1 MYENIILNKKGEI
14 IMADLSIIWKDRKR
28 PIFGLP
34 LSFTKYKLTEEKI
47 LINTGILSIK
57 EEEIQLYRIMD
68 VTLQCSF
75 WQRIFNVGTI
85 HCCSGDKTTPEF
97 DIKDVKNPSK
107 VKELL
112 SKNIEIQ
119 RDKKRIA
126 GREFF
131 GDVDEEI

>member
-1 MYENIILNKKGEI
+1 MVTYVYYKRGENKMEN
-14 IMADLSIIWKDRKR
+14 LSILWKDRKR

-34 LSFTKYKLTEEKI
+34 LSFTRYRLTEEKL
-47 LINTGILSIK
+47 LINTGFFSIK

-68 VTLQCSF
+68 VTLKCSLL
-75 WQRIFNVGTI
+75 QRIFNVGTI

-97 DIKDVKNPSK
+97 DIKDVKNPSN

-119 RDKKRIA
+119 RDRKRIS
-126 GREFF
+126 GREFL
-131 GDVDEEI
+131 GDFDEI

>member
-1 MYENIILNKKGEI
+1 MKNVLE
-14 IMADLSIIWKDRKR
+14 IIWKDRKR

-34 LSFTKYKLTEEKI
+34 LSFTKYRMTKEKL
-47 LINTGILSIK
+47 LIETGLLSIK

-68 VTLQCSF
+68 LTLKCSI

-97 DIKDVKNPSK
+97 EIKDVKNPSE

-112 SKNIEIQ
+112 SKYIELQ
-119 RDKKRIA
+119 RDRKRIST
-126 GREFF
+126 REVLIDSED
-131 GDVDEEI
+131 GEEL

>member
-1 MYENIILNKKGEI
+1 MVTYVYYKRGENKMEN
-14 IMADLSIIWKDRKR
+14 LSILWRDRKR

-34 LSFTKYKLTEEKI
+34 LSFTRYKLTEEKL
-47 LINTGILSIK
+47 LINTGFFSIR

-68 VTLQCSF
+68 VTLKCSLL
-75 WQRIFNVGTI
+75 QRIFKVGTI

-97 DIKDVKNPSK
+97 DIKDVKNPSH

-119 RDKKRIA
+119 RDRKRIS
-126 GREFF
+126 GREFL
-131 GDVDEEI
+131 GDFDEI